1 MPLYFPP
8 LGIPFTLRGKL
19 ILASKSGVRKKILDD
34 NNIDSDV
41 IVSNVDEDEVKAS
54 LLSEGADPM
63 IISKNLAEIKSIKVS
78 SKNPDRIVLGADSVI
93 SLDNQLINKPKSRNE
108 AFDILKKL
116 NNSKH
121 YLISSACISK
131 NGAMIWNHTDSSELK
146 MKNFTDEQLLNYLN
160 KIKTETLLAY
170 GVYQVEAE
178 GLSLF
183 EYIKGDQNSIMGLPI
198 KDIIN
203 YINKYKK

>member
-1 MPLYFPP
+1 M
-8 LGIPFTLRGKL
+8 KL

-34 NNIDSDV
+34 NNVDYDV
-41 IVSNVDEDEVKAS
+41 IVSNVDEDEIKAS
-54 LLSEGADPM
+54 LLAEDADPM

-78 SKNPDRIVLGADSVI
+78 SKNPDRMVLGADSVI
-93 SLDNQLINKPKSRNE
+93 SLDNKLINKPKNRNE
-108 AFDILKKL
+108 AFDILKRL

-121 YLISSACISK
+121 YLISSVCIST
-131 NGAMIWNHTDSSELK
+131 NGAMVWNHTDSSELK
-146 MKNFTDEQLLNYLN
+146 MKNFTDEQLLDYLN

-178 GLSLF
+178 GFKLF
-183 EYIKGDQNSIMGLPI
+183 EYIKGDRNSIMGLPI

-203 YINKYKK
+203 YIKKYKK